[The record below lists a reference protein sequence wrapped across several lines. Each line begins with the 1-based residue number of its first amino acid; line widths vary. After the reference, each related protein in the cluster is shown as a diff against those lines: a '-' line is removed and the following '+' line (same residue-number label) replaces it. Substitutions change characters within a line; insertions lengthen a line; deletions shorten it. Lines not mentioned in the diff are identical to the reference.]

1 MSRSELLDRIAAKV
15 SEMDERKLDIVSAA
29 LDLAE
34 RLTEIKAAGGEGDG
48 AKKDQHKTTHR

>member
-1 MSRSELLDRIAAKV
+1 MSRNELLDRLAAKV
-15 SEMDERKLDIVSAA
+15 SKMDERKLDIVSAA

-34 RLTEIKAAGGEGDG
+34 RLKKTNTAGGEGDG